1 MSPQSHGMTGTKT
14 YNAWNGMLSRCTN
27 SRNLRWKDYG
37 GRGIKVC
44 KRWRKF
50 RNFLADMGEAPKG
63 LSLERKNNDGDYKPS
78 NCKWAT
84 TKEQMNNTRLNHWLT
99 LDGVTLTMN
108 EWAKRLN
115 VRPHT
120 ILTRLIRGRSV
131 RDSLVPA
138 WQNRK
143 RRDVNTYARG
153 EAMGKCAKLSE
164 PEVLS
169 IRAAREVGID
179 VHTVAREFGISHWTV
194 YGIWERRSW
203 THL

>member
-84 TKEQMNNTRLNHWLT
+84 PKEQMNNTRLNHWLT

-108 EWAKRLN
+108 E
-115 VRPHT
+115 
-120 ILTRLIRGRSV
+120 
-131 RDSLVPA
+131 
-138 WQNRK
+138 
-143 RRDVNTYARG
+143 
-153 EAMGKCAKLSE
+153 
-164 PEVLS
+164 
-169 IRAAREVGID
+169 
-179 VHTVAREFGISHWTV
+179 
-194 YGIWERRSW
+194 
-203 THL
+203 